1 MAWLVFVVSGD
12 GASFRRL
19 KMAVCKFLLEP
30 NQPHVPFHWFPSIGS
45 TLIFIARAICLYDTC
60 DVLLL
65 TVELKMAFLSDLNSE
80 WFLK

>member
-30 NQPHVPFHWFPSIGS
+30 KQPHVLFHWFPSIGVS
-45 TLIFIARAICLYDTC
+45 MAWRNLLPIARIQ
-60 DVLLL
+60 VPLLRPHL
-65 TVELKMAFLSDLNSE
+65 Q
-80 WFLK
+80 